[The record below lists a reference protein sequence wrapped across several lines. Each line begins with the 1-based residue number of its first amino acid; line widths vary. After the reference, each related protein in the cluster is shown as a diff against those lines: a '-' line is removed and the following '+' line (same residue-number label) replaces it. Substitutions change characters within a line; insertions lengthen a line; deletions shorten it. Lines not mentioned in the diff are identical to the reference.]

1 MRIEGVRVAREPP
14 PSLRSAQ
21 SIKTMIA
28 HLDLDAFF
36 AAVELHRRPELRGRP
51 LVVGG
56 DPHGRGV
63 VATASYAARAFG
75 IKSAMSC
82 AEALRRCPQVVFVRP
97 DMAAYRE
104 WSDRLWEVLRELA
117 PAVEQ
122 LGMDEGYLALRSP
135 APEHAYEIQQ
145 AVRERVRLS
154 CSLGVASCKV
164 VAKIASD
171 QKKPGGITVVP
182 IGEEAAFL
190 SPLGIRL
197 LPGVG
202 PKTEQRLRS
211 AGVETIGAL
220 ATLGDDDLA
229 ALGGGQMGRELRER
243 ARGIDPR
250 PVASVPAERVS
261 ISTEETF
268 ERDVADLATLRDL
281 ITEWA
286 PSLAQSLDRRERLAR
301 TVTLKVR
308 LADFRTLTRAQTL
321 DQPTADGATIAGIAR
336 RLLDRLTDTNPGPFR
351 LLGIGVTNL
360 VPAGQLSLFV
370 GERRDRI
377 VPVGTESTRL
387 DRRRRGR

>member
-1 MRIEGVRVAREPP
+1 
-14 PSLRSAQ
+14 
-21 SIKTMIA
+21 MIA

-56 DPHGRGV
+56 DPNGRGV

-82 AEALRRCPQVVFVRP
+82 AEALRRCPHVVFVRP

-104 WSDRLWEVLRELA
+104 WSERLWDVLRELS

-122 LGMDEGYLALRSP
+122 LGMDEGYLMLRSQ
-135 APEHAYEIQQ
+135 AVEHAHDIQR
-145 AVRERVRLS
+145 AVREQVRLS

-182 IGEEAAFL
+182 IGEEGAFL
-190 SPLGIRL
+190 APLGIRL

-202 PKTEQRLRS
+202 PKTEGRLR
-211 AGVETIGAL
+211 AVGIETIGAL
-220 ATLGDDDLA
+220 ATLADEDLA

-268 ERDVADLATLRDL
+268 ERDIADIQTLREL
-281 ITEWA
+281 VTEWA
-286 PSLAQSLDRRERLAR
+286 PSLAEAVKRRERLAR

-308 LADFRTLTRAQTL
+308 LSDFRTLTRAQTL
-321 DQPTADGATIAGIAR
+321 DHATDDASTIASVAQ
-336 RLLDRLTDTNPGPFR
+336 RLLERLIDDHPGPFR
-351 LLGIGVTNL
+351 LLGVGVTNL
-360 VPAGQLSLFV
+360 VPAGQLSLFA
-370 GERRDRI
+370 
-377 VPVGTESTRL
+377 PP
-387 DRRRRGR
+387 

>member
-1 MRIEGVRVAREPP
+1 
-14 PSLRSAQ
+14 
-21 SIKTMIA
+21 
-28 HLDLDAFF
+28 
-36 AAVELHRRPELRGRP
+36 
-51 LVVGG
+51 
-56 DPHGRGV
+56 
-63 VATASYAARAFG
+63 
-75 IKSAMSC
+75 MSC

-97 DMAAYRE
+97 DMPAYRE

-135 APEHAYEIQQ
+135 APEHAHEIQQ

-182 IGEEAAFL
+182 IGGEAAFL
-190 SPLGIRL
+190 APLGIRL

-202 PKTEQRLRS
+202 PKTEQRLRA
-211 AGVETIGAL
+211 AGVDTIGAL
-220 ATLGDDDLA
+220 ASLADVDLA

-250 PVASVPAERVS
+250 PVASVPAEPVS

-268 ERDVADLATLRDL
+268 ERDVPDLATLRDL
-281 ITEWA
+281 IIEWA
-286 PSLAQSLDRRERLAR
+286 PSLAASLERRERLAR

-321 DQPTADGATIAGIAR
+321 EHPTADGPTIAGIAR
-336 RLLDRLTDTNPGPFR
+336 RLLDRLADANPGPFR

-370 GERRDRI
+370 GD
-377 VPVGTESTRL
+377 
-387 DRRRRGR
+387 D